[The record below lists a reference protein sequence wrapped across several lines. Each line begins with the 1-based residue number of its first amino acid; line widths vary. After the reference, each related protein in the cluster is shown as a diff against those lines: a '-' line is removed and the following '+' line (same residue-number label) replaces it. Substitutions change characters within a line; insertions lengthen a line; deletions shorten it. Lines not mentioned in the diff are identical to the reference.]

1 MTTTA
6 AVAVGTPAAPAPAP
20 ERRGAPRI
28 LVALDGSPAAA
39 AALPRALALAAAQA
53 AAVSVVRVV
62 PAGGAVAGP
71 GAGPLSALQAA
82 ATDLAAVAARLQ
94 AAGLPP
100 QRLRLAVRVGRCPE
114 TALDQARREAADW
127 LFLPPLTPGG
137 QAVLTRPAP
146 ERA

>member
-1 MTTTA
+1 
-6 AVAVGTPAAPAPAP
+6 
-20 ERRGAPRI
+20 
-28 LVALDGSPAAA
+28 LDGSPAAA

-71 GAGPLSALQAA
+71 LSALQAA

-100 QRLRLAVRVGRCPE
+100 QRLRLALRVGRCPE

-127 LFLPPLTPGG
+127 LFLPPVTTGG
-137 QAVLTRPAP
+137 QAVLTRPGP
-146 ERA
+146 ECS

>member
-6 AVAVGTPAAPAPAP
+6 AVVAHPLPGHP
-20 ERRGAPRI
+20 GAPRV
-28 LVALDGSPAAA
+28 LVALDGSPEAE
-39 AALPRALALAAAQA
+39 AALPRALALAVAQA

-62 PAGGAVAGP
+62 P
-71 GAGPLSALQAA
+71 GAGALPAA

-100 QRLRLAVRVGRCPE
+100 RRLRLAVRVGRCPE

-127 LFLPPLTPGG
+127 LFVPPPPPGG
-137 QAVLTRPAP
+137 PAVLTHPVP